1 MVVKR
6 ELNAW
11 ECQNNVL
18 SPLEQS
24 KSAFITIKIG
34 NIKDFIKE
42 FEQNTAGIQKWKMVT
57 YKLGRYCMRVF
68 WPSLVR
74 FGEIQ

>member
-11 ECQNNVL
+11 KCQNNVL
-18 SPLEQS
+18 GPSEQ
-24 KSAFITIKIG
+24 TRLHPHQ
-34 NIKDFIKE
+34 DWEHFIKE

>member
-1 MVVKR
+1 M
-6 ELNAW
+6 
-11 ECQNNVL
+11 
-18 SPLEQS
+18 S
-24 KSAFITIKIG
+24 KQCPQPFRANLPSSTSSIKIG

>member
-6 ELNAW
+6 KLNAW
-11 ECQNNVL
+11 KCQNNVL
-18 SPLEQS
+18 SPSEQ
-24 KSAFITIKIG
+24 TCLHHHQE
-34 NIKDFIKE
+34 FIKE
-42 FEQNTAGIQKWKMVT
+42 FEQKTAGIQKWKMVT